1 MGFGGWSSARRRRQ
15 FNTVRHRS
23 RMANGGH
30 WATDDEWRRVEAPL
44 LEVDAEIGQ
53 FAKEFG
59 LRVTKNLKDW
69 PERSIA
75 WGSAIRRLIQLY
87 LVDEKQLTFNLWLCA
102 SQDRGDERYWKH
114 EKLISAKTVSE
125 FKDSL
130 PVLLREARMKLEA
143 WSERDLELAVHLH
156 RP

>member
-1 MGFGGWSSARRRRQ
+1 
-15 FNTVRHRS
+15 
-23 RMANGGH
+23 MANGGY
-30 WATDDEWRRVEAPL
+30 WATEDEWRRVEAPL
-44 LEVDAEIGQ
+44 LEVDPEISQ

-69 PERSIA
+69 PERSIV

-102 SQDRGDERYWKH
+102 SQDRGDERYWKQ
-114 EKLISAKTVSE
+114 EKLINAKTVPE
-125 FKDSL
+125 FKDSM
-130 PVLLREARMKLEA
+130 PGLLREARIKLEA
-143 WSERDLELAVHLH
+143 WSESDLVPAAKLH

>member
-59 LRVTKNLKDW
+59 LCVTKNLKDW

-87 LVDEKQLTFNLWLCA
+87 LVDEKLLTFNLWLCA
-102 SQDRGDERYWKH
+102 SQDRGDERYWKQ
-114 EKLISAKTVSE
+114 ERLINAKTVPE

-130 PVLLREARMKLEA
+130 PVLLREARMKVEA
-143 WSERDLELAVHLH
+143 WSERDLEFVVHLH